1 MSSYD
6 FYAPVRV
13 LFGEGSL
20 KKLHTL
26 EMPGKKALLVISNGI
41 SGYVCHLCDRRSKA
55 DENRSAGI
63 HRLSGL

>member
-26 EMPGKKALLVISNGI
+26 EMPGKKALLVISNGK
-41 SGYVCHLCDRRSKA
+41 SCSSLDRHYHICR
-55 DENRSAGI
+55 NRF
-63 HRLSGL
+63 